1 MAQAGSSHPQAGALV
16 LADRDVRRDSSSRGL
31 SLGVGA
37 LAKSPSA
44 VAAMRSPQA
53 SGGSHALPPP
63 SSNAPMAASPAA
75 SNAIASP
82 PIPPQDNPSAAAE
95 RTRTPSYG
103 ERTIAEAELLCFA
116 NPRPGRPFEISIE
129 LPEFTCKCPFS
140 GYPDFAVLRL
150 IYQPGPRVVEL
161 KAIKLYINSYR
172 DRSISHEEVTNR
184 ILDDLVEACEPVW
197 MELTADFNPRGN
209 VHTVVRVSHG
219 TRQPC

>member
-1 MAQAGSSHPQAGALV
+1 MAQAGSSPLQAGV
-16 LADRDVRRDSSSRGL
+16 PELANRDDRLDSGNRRL
-31 SLGVGA
+31 SMGVGA
-37 LAKSPSA
+37 LASSPPA
-44 VAAMRSPQA
+44 VAAMRWPQTT
-53 SGGSHALPPP
+53 GGPDALLQPDPTP
-63 SSNAPMAASPAA
+63 LMAASPVI
-75 SNAIASP
+75 SSPIASE
-82 PIPPQDNPSAAAE
+82 PIPPEDNPSAAAE